1 MFRHGDMKDEKICN
15 DGHVFMAII
24 QALSVSV
31 TAEGAFLLYFLDK
44 EDAKN
49 DKKHG
54 KWHC

>member
-31 TAEGAFLLYFLDK
+31 TAEGAFLLDFLDK
-44 EDAKN
+44 EAAKN

-54 KWHC
+54 K